1 MHERILIVDDE
12 DIIRDSISFILQKE
26 NYIVETASNGLEAL
40 EKHLD
45 HPFDIIVTD
54 LEMPKMKGIELLDRV
69 HQATPET
76 LVIIITAFA
85 SVDTAVAALRQGA
98 FDYIIKP
105 IDFDEL
111 LFRIQKIT
119 VHRNLTL
126 ENIFLKKELNQN
138 YDFQNII
145 GKSPAMQKVFE
156 VVKHVSNSCSNVVIY
171 GKSGTGKEL
180 IARAIH
186 FNGPRR
192 DYPFIPVNCGAI
204 IETLFESE
212 LFGHQKGAFTDAI
225 CDKDGLFKVANKG
238 TIFLDEV
245 SEIPLNLQVKL
256 LRAIEEMEIYPVGS
270 NKPIKVDVRV
280 IASTN
285 KDLKKLVEEGRFRE
299 DLYYR
304 LNVVNITLPPLSER
318 RDDIPLLIQHF
329 IRKYN
334 KQMNKNI
341 QGIETDALHAL
352 INYEWK
358 GEVRELENAIE
369 RSMIFANREKIT
381 ILDLPDNIRK
391 NEKASVNN
399 IIQNLDLALKNFEK
413 KYIQQA
419 LEFYNHD
426 KESVAKALGISVST
440 LYRRLQELGII
451 SKKKLIKVGNSNFM
465 I

>member
-105 IDFDEL
+105 IDFEEL
-111 LFRIQKIT
+111 LFRIKKIT

-156 VVKHVSNSCSNVVIY
+156 FVKHVSNSCSNVVIY

-186 FNGPRR
+186 FNGPRQ

-204 IETLFESE
+204 VETLFESE
-212 LFGHQKGAFTDAI
+212 LFGHQMGAFTGAI
-225 CDKDGLFKVANKG
+225 CDKDGLFKVADKG

-341 QGIETDALHAL
+341 QGIETDAIHAL

-369 RSMIFANREKIT
+369 RSMIFAKGEKIT

-391 NEKASVNN
+391 NKKASVNN

-451 SKKKLIKVGNSNFM
+451 SKKKLIKVGNNNFM